1 MKGVPIKFRGKDNR
15 GRIIHGG
22 YRNIDKDSL
31 VQLVGYDVNH
41 NEIYEDDELV
51 DGDGNVYRVCL
62 TAMFIKDG
70 KLGFNLSLSTVHLH
84 QLTLK
89 DANNG

>member
-1 MKGVPIKFRGKDNR
+1 MKGVPIRFRGKDNR
-15 GRIIHGG
+15 GKIIRGG

-51 DGDGNVYRVCL
+51 DEDGNVYHVYL
-62 TAMFIKDG
+62 TAMFIRDS
-70 KLGFNLSLSTVHLH
+70 KLGFNLSPATVQLH